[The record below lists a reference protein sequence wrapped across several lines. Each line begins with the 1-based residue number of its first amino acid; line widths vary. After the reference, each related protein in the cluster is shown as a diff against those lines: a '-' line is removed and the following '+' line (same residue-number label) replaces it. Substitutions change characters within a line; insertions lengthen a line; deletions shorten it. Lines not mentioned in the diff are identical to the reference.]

1 MKKNII
7 VLFLLSLTLFSCQK
21 EDPVVTSISLPST
34 FSLDVG
40 TTKKITVSHL
50 PSDLSAPAYSWQTSD
65 ASIITVDNQGNINA
79 LQVGEAT
86 LTARADKLNLSA
98 TSKVTILPIH
108 ASSIEVNPESTTL
121 LIGESI
127 QLEGVVL
134 PENATDKT
142 IIWKSENE
150 SVITVSDDGLVKA
163 VGPGKARVTATS
175 GTSSGYSEITVN
187 PILAETV
194 ILSANE
200 VSLFIGSSTTLTATI
215 EPENT
220 TDKEIIWSTA
230 NDQVAKVSDGIIT
243 GAGAGKTI
251 ITASCG
257 DASSTCEVSVEP
269 VKVTEIRLSD
279 ENLRLEMSDVI
290 QLSAI
295 VIPEDATNKKVN
307 WITEDANIAEVD
319 ENGLVAG
326 ISEGTTKIIA
336 TAEDGNFSAFCDV
349 VVTLKGL
356 ILTKEYLQML
366 PGTTDLIHV
375 LYSTNEKAYLNATW
389 TSSNP
394 NIAIVTGDGI
404 GTNSAVIEAKE
415 LGTTTITATS
425 SDGTKSTSCTV
436 EVLDITNFI
445 DLSFITY
452 SISIINGFVYGDIY
466 SRITNNSE
474 YPIELTSFYTYDG
487 YSGQVIARQDPTEVG
502 KLSPGENTNL
512 GTKFNSVYYPIFKWN
527 FRWNDKDYSIQHQYL
542 GSTRSTNASSERVFK
557 IEALDE

>member
-150 SVITVSDDGLVKA
+150 SVIIVSDDGLVKA

-220 TDKEIIWSTA
+220 
-230 NDQVAKVSDGIIT
+230 
-243 GAGAGKTI
+243 
-251 ITASCG
+251 
-257 DASSTCEVSVEP
+257 
-269 VKVTEIRLSD
+269 R
-279 ENLRLEMSDVI
+279 
-290 QLSAI
+290 
-295 VIPEDATNKKVN
+295 
-307 WITEDANIAEVD
+307 
-319 ENGLVAG
+319 
-326 ISEGTTKIIA
+326 SEEHTS
-336 TAEDGNFSAFCDV
+336 E
-349 VVTLKGL
+349 
-356 ILTKEYLQML
+356 LQ
-366 PGTTDLIHV
+366 
-375 LYSTNEKAYLNATW
+375 
-389 TSSNP
+389 
-394 NIAIVTGDGI
+394 
-404 GTNSAVIEAKE
+404 
-415 LGTTTITATS
+415 
-425 SDGTKSTSCTV
+425 
-436 EVLDITNFI
+436 
-445 DLSFITY
+445 
-452 SISIINGFVYGDIY
+452 
-466 SRITNNSE
+466 SR
-474 YPIELTSFYTYDG
+474 
-487 YSGQVIARQDPTEVG
+487 
-502 KLSPGENTNL
+502 
-512 GTKFNSVYYPIFKWN
+512 
-527 FRWNDKDYSIQHQYL
+527 
-542 GSTRSTNASSERVFK
+542 
-557 IEALDE
+557 